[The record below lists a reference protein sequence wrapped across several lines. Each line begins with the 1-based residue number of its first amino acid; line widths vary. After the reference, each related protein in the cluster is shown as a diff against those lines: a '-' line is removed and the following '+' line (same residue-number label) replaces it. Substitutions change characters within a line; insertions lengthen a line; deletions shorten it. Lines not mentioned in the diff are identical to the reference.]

1 MGTNP
6 ASARAVRRSFLA
18 ALVIVLTVSPARAY
32 SVLAHEAI
40 VDTAWDGAIRPL
52 LMKRFPRTTP
62 DGLIEAHSYAYG
74 GSVIQDLG
82 YYPFG
87 NKFFSNLL
95 HYTRSGDFIETM
107 IRDARDVNELAFA
120 LGALAH
126 FVGDTTGHP
135 EAVNRSVPILF
146 PKLGAKFGN
155 EVTYVQAPK
164 QHIITEFS
172 FDIVQTA
179 SGSYQPD
186 GYRRFIGF
194 HVAKPLLERAFFETY
209 GLEIKDVFPSED
221 RAISTY
227 RYSVSQIIPALTK
240 AAWRDKRKEIAVLL
254 PNVQQHAFV
263 FQYRRSD
270 FERDYGRDY
279 DKPALF
285 ARFLA
290 VIYRIV
296 PKVGPLK
303 PLSFK
308 APTPA
313 AQDMFIR
320 SFKETTARYRSALQK
335 VAAGH
340 VEFQN
345 ADFDTGKPARHG
357 EYALADE
364 TYAELLEKL
373 AARKFAA
380 VTPALRRD
388 VLAFYG
394 QHPEPS
400 SSKDVQKHWDEVST
414 QLTALRNQH

>member
-1 MGTNP
+1 MGTNS
-6 ASARAVRRSFLA
+6 ASPRAVRRLLLA
-18 ALVIVLTVSPARAY
+18 SLVVLSAVQPARAY

-40 VDTAWDGAIRPL
+40 VDTAWESTIRPL
-52 LMKRFPRTTP
+52 LTRRFPRITP
-62 DGLIEAHSYAYG
+62 DELIEAHSYAYG

-87 NKFFSNLL
+87 KKFFSNLL

-107 IRDARDVNELAFA
+107 IRDAHDANELAFA

-126 FVGDTTGHP
+126 YVTDTTGHP
-135 EAVNRSVPILF
+135 EAVNPSVPILF
-146 PKLGAKFGN
+146 PKLGARFGD

-179 SGSYQPD
+179 SGTYQPD

-194 HVAKPLLERAFFETY
+194 RVAKPLLDRAFLETY
-209 GLEIKDVFPSED
+209 GVEIKDVFPSED

-227 RYSVSQIIPALTK
+227 RYSVSQIIPALTE
-240 AAWRDKRKEIAVLL
+240 AAWRDKRKEIAALI
-254 PNVQQHAFV
+254 PNVQQKAFV
-263 FQYRRSD
+263 FQYRRID

-296 PKVGPLK
+296 PKFGPLK

-308 APTPA
+308 APTPE

-320 SFKETTARYRSALQK
+320 SFKDATARYRSALEK
-335 VAAGH
+335 VVAGR

-345 ADFDTGKPARHG
+345 ADFDTGKPTRHG
-357 EYALADE
+357 EYPLADE

-373 AARKFAA
+373 AARKFAD
-380 VTPALRRD
+380 VPPALRRD

-394 QHPEPS
+394 QNPTPS
-400 SSKDVQKHWDEVST
+400 SSKEVQKHWDEVST
-414 QLTALRNQH
+414 ELTALRNQR

>member
-1 MGTNP
+1 
-6 ASARAVRRSFLA
+6 VRRLFLA
-18 ALVIVLTVSPARAY
+18 ALVVLSTVLPARAY

-40 VDTAWDGAIRPL
+40 VDTAWDSAIRPL
-52 LMKRFPRTTP
+52 LMRRFPRITP

-107 IRDARDVNELAFA
+107 IRDAHDANELAFA

-126 FVGDTTGHP
+126 YVTDTTGHP
-135 EAVNRSVPILF
+135 EAVNPSVPILF

-179 SGSYQPD
+179 SGTYRPD

-194 HVAKPLLERAFFETY
+194 RVAKPLLERAFLSTY
-209 GLEIKDVFPSED
+209 GVELKDVFPSED

-240 AAWRDKRKEIAVLL
+240 AAWRDKQKEIAALI
-254 PNVQQHAFV
+254 PNVQQQAFV
-263 FQYRRSD
+263 FQYRRID
-270 FERDYGRDY
+270 FERDYGHDY
-279 DKPALF
+279 DQPALF
-285 ARFLA
+285 ARFLG
-290 VIYRIV
+290 VIYRII
-296 PKVGPLK
+296 PKFGPLK

-308 APTPA
+308 APTPE

-320 SFKETTARYRSALQK
+320 SFKDATARYRSALDK
-335 VAAGH
+335 VAEGR

-345 ADFDTGKPARHG
+345 ADFDTGKTAKHG

-380 VTPALRRD
+380 VPPALRRD

-394 QHPEPS
+394 QHPAPS

-414 QLTALRNQH
+414 QLTELRNQH

>member
-1 MGTNP
+1 
-6 ASARAVRRSFLA
+6 VRRLFLA
-18 ALVIVLTVSPARAY
+18 ALIVLFAVPPARAY

-40 VDTAWDGAIRPL
+40 VDTAWDATIRPL

-95 HYTRSGDFIETM
+95 HYTRSGDFVETM
-107 IRDARDVNELAFA
+107 IRDARSVNELAFA

-135 EAVNRSVPILF
+135 EAVNPSVPILF

-179 SGSYQPD
+179 SGTYQSD

-194 HVAKPLLERAFFETY
+194 RVAKPLLERAFLETY
-209 GLEIKDVFPSED
+209 GVEIKDVFPSED

-240 AAWRDKRKEIAVLL
+240 AAWRDKQKEIAALI
-254 PNVQQHAFV
+254 PNVQQRVFV
-263 FQYRRSD
+263 FQYGRTD
-270 FERDYGRDY
+270 FEREYGRDY

-296 PKVGPLK
+296 PKFGPLK

-308 APTPA
+308 APTPE

-320 SFKETTARYRSALQK
+320 SFKETALRYRTALQR
-335 VAAGH
+335 VAAGR

-345 ADFDTGKPARHG
+345 ADFDTGQPARHG

-380 VTPALRRD
+380 VTPSLRRD

-394 QHPEPS
+394 QHPAPS
-400 SSKDVQKHWDEVST
+400 SSKDVQKNWDEVSN